1 MRKILFFLWILVGFF
16 ACKDDDENG
25 FDVPVE
31 FRKVAF
37 DPVPGGAVMRYRL
50 PDNMDIFG
58 VRARYSDAYGRQLVK
73 EGTYLTDTLLL
84 TGFAEARTD
93 VPVRLTFLNSNL
105 KESAPLEMAFNTAD
119 AATVALFDNL
129 TVNPFWGGF
138 NVTYTSPSVVEGTV
152 HVFYVGINPSTK
164 QEDNILMGSY
174 PIVEGGDTLNFELK
188 QALDELKVV
197 IRTDDFEGNM
207 VKTQIYEG
215 IAALTMEMLS
225 PDQFTFSFP
234 PMLAIEDEAHEIGVK
249 YLFDGKKKGANYRK
263 NYQKGG
269 NDRYKFGTWVAGP
282 NAFGERFII
291 DFGTPK
297 VPAMLRGDAFLYH
310 GNTYPYPNPDWPD
323 PTMDMFVA
331 NLWNA
336 VYTSRLPAK
345 IKVYGTNAANPE
357 NVPLSECSVLYVL
370 DEDPGWSNFYRNAWC
385 RYSDYGQG
393 PAYGTITPF
402 RNEDDN
408 VFNAAEPISLEMKC
422 NYYNEAYRYVFFI
435 VEDTWMSRR
444 WQGDYPYGFEENASE
459 YITFDELEV
468 FVKEEN

>member
-1 MRKILFFLWILVGFF
+1 MTRKILFLLMILIAFV

-58 VRARYSDAYGRQLVK
+58 VRARYNDAYGRQLVK

-84 TGFAEARTD
+84 NGFAEARTD

-105 KESAPLEMAFNTAD
+105 EESASLEMTFNTAD

-129 TVNPFWGGF
+129 VVNPFWGGF
-138 NVTYTSPSVVEGTV
+138 NVTYSSPSVVEGTV
-152 HVFYVGINPSTK
+152 HVFYVGINPTTK
-164 QEDNILMGSY
+164 QEDNILVGSY

-197 IRTDDFEGNM
+197 IRTDDFEGNT

-215 IAALTMEMLS
+215 IDALAMEMLS
-225 PDQFTFSFP
+225 PDRFTFSFP
-234 PMLAIEDEAHEIGVK
+234 TTLAIEDEPHEIGVK
-249 YLFDGKKKGANYRK
+249 YLFDGQKKGANYRK
-263 NYQKGG
+263 NYQKG
-269 NDRYKFGTWVAGP
+269 DRYKYGTFVAGP

-297 VPAMLRGDAFLYH
+297 VPAMLRGDAFLFH
-310 GNTYPYPNPDWPD
+310 GQSYPYANPSWPD
-323 PTMDMFVA
+323 PNIDMFVA
-331 NLWNA
+331 TLWNA
-336 VYTSRLPAK
+336 VYTSRLPAV
-345 IKVYGTNAANPE
+345 IKVYGTNAADPK
-357 NVPLSECSVLYVL
+357 NVPLSECSILYVL
-370 DEDPGWSNFYRNAWC
+370 DEDPGWSNFYSNAWC
-385 RYSDYGQG
+385 RYSDYSYG
-393 PAYGTITPF
+393 PNLSANAF
-402 RNEDDN
+402 KNQDDN
-408 VFNAAEPISLEMKC
+408 AFNAAGSISLDMKC

-435 VEDTWMSRR
+435 VEDTWMSSR
-444 WQGDYPYGFEENASE
+444 WQNQYPYGYEENANE

-468 FVKEEN
+468 FVKKEK